1 MEENTLRV
9 PTAKELES
17 LNPEG
22 IEINMDLIK
31 IDADADVEDL
41 VQDTFNTDSI
51 EDLND
56 GEVDIENAE

>member
-9 PTAKELES
+9 PTAEELES

-22 IEINMDLIK
+22 IEINMDLIE